1 VPQSQEIPA
10 GTPAEERRQHQRVKV
25 SQPLKMEATLN
36 GHFIEI
42 LRIEMV
48 GKTIDMGPGGFRA
61 HIDQSVLPGV
71 RCRVE
76 LDTEDD
82 KKPKSLVGRVLR
94 TSADA
99 GGFIV
104 ALEFNDPTEAAKILG
119 SSDIGGKETARL
131 ELDPGDGSW
140 KSSRAR
146 P

>member
-1 VPQSQEIPA
+1 MPESPEIETEA
-10 GTPAEERRQHQRVKV
+10 RTEERRQHQRVKV

-48 GKTIDMGPGGFRA
+48 GKTIDMGPGGVRA
-61 HIDQSVLPGV
+61 RIDQSVLPGV

-76 LDTEDD
+76 LDSEDD
-82 KKPKSLVGRVLR
+82 ENPKSLVGRVLR
-94 TSADA
+94 ASADA

-140 KSSRAR
+140 KSRRAR